1 MQKRSVLGVALVA
14 AFATSFAFV
23 HAQAPATTASA
34 VPTFTKDVAPIFYK
48 NCVGCHR
55 PGEMGPMSLLS
66 YESAR
71 PYARAIATKVGDG
84 TMPPWHA
91 DSAPGVFKNDPR
103 LNAREKSTVL
113 AWANNGAPQG
123 DPKDLPAAPVFTEGW
138 SIGKPDLI
146 LTMDKPYA
154 VPASGTIAYQN
165 FTIPT
170 NFTEDK
176 WIEAIEVRAGTPSVV
191 HHVLVYSR
199 EPDTTPR
206 PMPYRQVQPASA
218 AATPRPAAP
227 ATSAPAAT
235 APAVAGAV
243 GAAPAGAGGQEAAL
257 RRANAATSNRSV
269 IVGMLAPKTNP
280 QHFEPGQAMLI
291 RKGAVLTLQ
300 MHYTANGTAAT
311 DQSSVGII
319 FAKEPPRQEVIN
331 AAFLQ
336 PQFVIPAGATR
347 HRVDSAIEFT
357 EDAHIVGMVPH
368 THLRGSG
375 WEYTLVK
382 PDGSKEKILS
392 VPRYQFNWQTYYEFA
407 TPLAVSKG
415 SRIEAEA
422 YYDNS
427 AANKA
432 NPNPAVD
439 VRWGEQTWEEMQY
452 TAISF
457 TVDGAKPAVT
467 QSAQR

>member
-1 MQKRSVLGVALVA
+1 MQKRLLLALA
-14 AFATSFAFV
+14 AVIATGSIGFV
-23 HAQAPATTASA
+23 HAQAPAAGA

-48 NCVGCHR
+48 NCVACHR

-71 PYARAIATKVGDG
+71 PYARSIATKVGDG
-84 TMPPWHA
+84 AMPPWHA
-91 DSAPGVFKNDPR
+91 ESAPGVFKNDPR
-103 LNAREKSTVL
+103 LTAREKATIVQ
-113 AWANNGAPQG
+113 WATNGAPQG
-123 DPKDLPAAPVFTEGW
+123 NPKDLPPAPVFAEGW
-138 SIGKPDLI
+138 QIGKPDLI
-146 LTMDKPYA
+146 LTMEKPYA
-154 VPASGTIAYQN
+154 VPAEGTIAYQN
-165 FTIPT
+165 FSIPT

-176 WIEAIEVRAGTPSVV
+176 WVQAIEVRAGTPAVV

-218 AATPRPAAP
+218 PAPARPAAAP
-227 ATSAPAAT
+227 VAAPVAAPA
-235 APAVAGAV
+235 PPAGA
-243 GAAPAGAGGQEAAL
+243 GAAAAGAGGQEAAL
-257 RRANAATSNRSV
+257 RRAQQASRNPGIV
-269 IVGMLAPKTNP
+269 VGMLAPHTNP

-311 DQSSVGII
+311 DQSSIGLI
-319 FAKEPPRQEVIN
+319 FAKEPPQQEVVN

-336 PQFVIPAGATR
+336 PQFVIPAGAVH

-357 EDAHIVGMVPH
+357 EDAHVIGMVPH
-368 THLRGSG
+368 THLRGTG

-392 VPRYQFNWQTYYEFA
+392 VPHYQFNWQTYYEFA
-407 TPLAVSKG
+407 KPLAVPKG

-427 AANKA
+427 ASNKA

-457 TVDGAKPAVT
+457 TVDDHKPAAVT